1 MPTLRHEPAIDRS
14 KPILH
19 RAARSAKHGGEGAQ
33 GRHSSHRR
41 RAWRNAT
48 LSPNDVNRAAT
59 LLFQKLGESAIAG
72 AMLHAHEAELR
83 GAFVEMAN
91 WRRIAE
97 SALHRLDA

>member
-1 MPTLRHEPAIDRS
+1 MPNLRHEPAIDRS
-14 KPILH
+14 KAIFH
-19 RAARSAKHGGEGAQ
+19 RAARSAKDGREGAQ
-33 GRHSSHRR
+33 GRRGSHHRR
-41 RAWRNAT
+41 TSRKAT

-83 GAFVEMAN
+83 GAFIEMAN